1 MKKVSVILAVAM
13 IFSLFPAVASAQFK
27 PDSGEIKGYMI
38 GEYYYNIDHH
48 TGSSDDGGFKGRHG
62 FWFRRIYFTY
72 NNALSDTV
80 KMRLRLEMNSD
91 GQFGSASLGP
101 VVKDAYLSFSMGGGA
116 SLVAGIQGPPSFG
129 QLEDIW
135 GYRILEKT
143 PLDLQKWTS
152 SRDLGIS
159 LKGGET
165 VTYHFMLG
173 QGSSNK
179 GESNN
184 GKKLLGAVGY
194 NSGGFF
200 IEGMAQ
206 YERAKTGDDDLIGQV
221 FGSYSGDWGRFGAQY
236 SMRNYKKDGADD
248 SLGATI
254 ISAFAVIKAGDKA
267 EIIARYD
274 KNFGDW
280 YEQSFKGSGIDYV
293 PFADFHASNFIIA
306 AVSYQVHK
314 NVWLIPNIKFTA
326 YDSNDL
332 FEETPGNDVY
342 GNLTLHFK
350 F

>member
-1 MKKVSVILAVAM
+1 MKKVSVILSAAM
-13 IFSLFPAVASAQFK
+13 IFSLVPAVASAQFK

-72 NNALSDTV
+72 NNKLSDTV
-80 KMRLRLEMNSD
+80 KMRLRLEMNSN
-91 GQFGSASLGP
+91 GKFESSTLGP

-116 SLVAGIQGPPSFG
+116 SLVAGIQGPPSFS
-129 QLEDIW
+129 QVEDVW
-135 GYRILEKT
+135 GYRSLEKT

-152 SRDLGIS
+152 SRDFGIS

-179 GESNN
+179 GEDNN
-184 GKKLLGAVGY
+184 GKKLFGAVGY
-194 NSGGFF
+194 NTGGFF
-200 IEGMAQ
+200 GEVMAQ
-206 YERAKTGDDDLIGQV
+206 FESDDGAEDFIGQV
-221 FGSYSGDWGRFGAQY
+221 FGSYSGDWGRFGAHY
-236 SMRNYKKDGADD
+236 SMRSYKSDGADD

-254 ISAFAVIKAGDKA
+254 LSAFAVIKAGDKA
-267 EIIARYD
+267 EVIARYD

-280 YEQSFKGSGIDYV
+280 YEQKFKGSGISYV
-293 PFADFHASNFIIA
+293 PFANYHSNSFFIG

-314 NVWLIPNIKFTA
+314 NVWLIPNIKYTI
-326 YDSNDL
+326 YDENDL

-342 GNLTLHFK
+342 GNLTLWFK